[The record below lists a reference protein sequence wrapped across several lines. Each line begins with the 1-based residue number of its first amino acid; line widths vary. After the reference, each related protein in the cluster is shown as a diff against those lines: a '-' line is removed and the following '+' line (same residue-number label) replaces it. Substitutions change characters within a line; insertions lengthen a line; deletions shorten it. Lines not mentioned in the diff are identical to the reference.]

1 MCSLGR
7 IFSFKVML
15 GAKDSACALRSLV
28 SQKVRPFYS
37 HWLLFDYIQPPNW
50 PLKCN
55 LEEPQEGLKWG
66 TDSWKVRPIHFILV
80 SNSSGL
86 KRRQSAH
93 ASLNRMK

>member
-37 HWLLFDYIQPPNW
+37 HWLLFYYIQPPNW
-50 PLKCN
+50 HLKRN
-55 LEEPQEGLKWG
+55 LEELQEGLKWG
-66 TDSWKVRPIHFILV
+66 MDSRKERPIHFILV
-80 SNSSGL
+80 SNSRGL
-86 KRRQSAH
+86 KRRH
-93 ASLNRMK
+93 PPHITLNRMK